1 MPLAEPPSGWADPL
15 GGKGS
20 VNSMGIDLGTRG
32 GTRQPGEYLLLGA
45 SSCTASARDLILV
58 PPQPWRCWLVLAYL
72 SWVGEARESLVGLQA
87 GWSLTLELR
96 YWCKGVLQLGLEWGL
111 VQCVGVGHLPDRC
124 AAHMLIRGI
133 LPDIEEKAGRVVRV
147 GGGIEVSSLLA
158 ASAKERALE
167 KTSMRAVG
175 LQ

>member
-1 MPLAEPPSGWADPL
+1 
-15 GGKGS
+15 
-20 VNSMGIDLGTRG
+20 
-32 GTRQPGEYLLLGA
+32 
-45 SSCTASARDLILV
+45 
-58 PPQPWRCWLVLAYL
+58 
-72 SWVGEARESLVGLQA
+72 
-87 GWSLTLELR
+87 
-96 YWCKGVLQLGLEWGL
+96 
-111 VQCVGVGHLPDRC
+111 
-124 AAHMLIRGI
+124 MLIRGI